1 VDIYKNEYE
10 KIVETTITIDE
21 QNNSKSSKSESTHD
35 NFELNYKNLHKE
47 SDESDIAVMEEFLL
61 KWGTFRYN

>member
-10 KIVETTITIDE
+10 KIVETIVTIDE

-35 NFELNYKNLHKE
+35 NFELDYKNVHKE
-47 SDESDIAVMEEFLL
+47 SDESDCTVMQESLL

>member
-10 KIVETTITIDE
+10 KIVETTNTIDE
-21 QNNSKSSKSESTHD
+21 QNNSKSSKSSTHD
-35 NFELNYKNLHKE
+35 NFELDYKNVHKE
-47 SDESDIAVMEEFLL
+47 SGESDSTVMQESLL